1 MLEDCPSCLPAAVK
15 KFSAQIVCPPRPYT
29 QQVRSWLCFFFLIS
43 FVHSFFFSLRV
54 HRRCKPLF
62 LWTQP
67 DPSQALPSVS
77 GACQTHF
84 SQFLW
89 PDSPGAPVAH
99 LGFGVGSK
107 NTLSY
112 TMAGCF
118 KEAAIIA
125 ANHIFAIL
133 NGEIL
138 PWWCAVG
145 LGILWRV
152 LTGGVRSF
160 RQKCGSAHMQI
171 IFVLIFQNFSVT
183 FNCFKAEII

>member
-1 MLEDCPSCLPAAVK
+1 M
-15 KFSAQIVCPPRPYT
+15 SAGSCPPT
-29 QQVRSWLCFFFLIS
+29 QQVHGWLCFFFIS
-43 FVHSFFFSLRV
+43 FVHSFFSLRV

-77 GACQTHF
+77 RGCQTHF

-112 TMAGCF
+112 TMGGCF
-118 KEAAIIA
+118 KEAAIIV
-125 ANHIFAIL
+125 ANHIFAFL
-133 NGEIL
+133 N
-138 PWWCAVG
+138 A
-145 LGILWRV
+145 GILTRCRRFRNLQRV
-152 LTGGVRSF
+152 LTGIRSF
-160 RQKCGSAHMQI
+160 RQKCGSAFAYTQI
-171 IFVLIFQNFSVT
+171 VSVLG
-183 FNCFKAEII
+183 